1 MSPWSTRPT
10 IPATGRARCDGASLR
25 HLAQQMLKRNA
36 QGYGIL
42 PRRAQLELLA
52 LQVAID
58 RRQIDSNSGRN
69 SVHSESIAFDM
80 GFDWVH
86 SEPILWDFSVHVN
99 IFCISVK
106 NYCIYAKPLVECVS
120 PTAGTGPAPQWVWLS
135 GGTPQRPAVGS
146 KLSDNQIK
154 QAAVQTSPDQH
165 EPDMR
170 AL

>member
-1 MSPWSTRPT
+1 
-10 IPATGRARCDGASLR
+10 
-25 HLAQQMLKRNA
+25 MLKRNA

-58 RRQIDSNSGRN
+58 RRQIDSNCGRN
-69 SVHSESIAFDM
+69 SVLSESIAFDM
-80 GFDWVH
+80 GFYWVH

-99 IFCISVK
+99 IFLHVGKKNSCIS
-106 NYCIYAKPLVECVS
+106 AKPLIECFS
-120 PTAGTGPAPQWVWLS
+120 PTAGTGPAPQWVWLP

-146 KLSDNQIK
+146 KLSDNQKK

-165 EPDMR
+165 EPDIGAR
-170 AL
+170 